1 MLVCIGFILLTLS
14 TQTNADLW
22 KLPNIPENRT
32 DVLESWIKLDTTV
45 KGATK
50 SLIKYLMPM
59 IIESSGKLNL
69 SSECV
74 KECFQ
79 LFSGLRSLK
88 KWAFSFVDSTGK
100 SLDGALSGTLTS
112 LGEFDQC
119 LETVVPDPKKK
130 DRILFEG
137 QYCLVEFRFRVPPK
151 KKRYNF
157 YDRVTELENFTGT

>member
-88 KWAFSFVDSTGK
+88 KWAFSCKLPF
-100 SLDGALSGTLTS
+100 
-112 LGEFDQC
+112 
-119 LETVVPDPKKK
+119 LE
-130 DRILFEG
+130 
-137 QYCLVEFRFRVPPK
+137 
-151 KKRYNF
+151 
-157 YDRVTELENFTGT
+157 